1 MYELRINN
9 LNSLGDMEENNSINK
24 KDVVPTGIKR
34 AVVAQ
39 EITPDFVLELYEKSK
54 TLKGKKKKDM
64 LAVAEELSKHVGK
77 FLVE

>member
-9 LNSLGDMEENNSINK
+9 LNSLGDME
-24 KDVVPTGIKR
+24 VPTGIKR

>member
-1 MYELRINN
+1 MAN
-9 LNSLGDMEENNSINK
+9 DKSISK
-24 KDVVPTGIKR
+24 KEVVPMGIKR

-54 TLKGKKKKDM
+54 TLTGKKKKDM

-77 FLVE
+77 ILVE

>member
-1 MYELRINN
+1 MRKLGINN
-9 LNSLGDMEENNSINK
+9 SKRDRKMSEDDSISK

-34 AVVAQ
+34 AVVTQ
-39 EITPDFVLELYEKSK
+39 KITADYVLELYEKAK